1 MPSWTGKSRTSP
13 SNSGSSGS
21 NVTQGKVKQT
31 PLMAVPPIFAGA
43 AEESSRLAA
52 ASTCVEPDHREL
64 IRSVATVLY
73 RRIRDNETA
82 DSKVITPLFC
92 EDTHTEP
99 EPEDRYEV
107 TLPLYHQQLL
117 SFPTLYVMRK
127 LPPLKLPPPNYPVP
141 SVHIIATFIE
151 NIRQKARLTPQ
162 SMVITLIYID
172 RLEARSEGVLLH
184 ARSWR
189 PVVFASLLLASKV
202 WHDISYWNSDFQS
215 ICPMFNVR
223 NINRMERAY
232 LTRLEYNTIISASQY
247 AQYYFSLRHSV
258 RAPTPKGVDAV
269 LEDDFEAVETGAR
282 GAADGAEPG
291 RGRSESFDQKA
302 PLHTSSGSG
311 GRGSSG
317 GGSGSGGGGGVGDNF
332 RSKYLNRLAVPNA
345 ARLQEQSAALAEQ
358 KKVVEEHAAAL
369 LGGSN
374 DRPLPIVLPEMAL
387 RQRAQSYYPTEE
399 WESKSVELSA
409 HQPGPGKAVGPTHHR
424 ALNRSHSMIEVPS
437 SPELQRRSPP
447 ASSPRK
453 ASPESA
459 SMAKVSPSSV
469 SRAVPVPGARTDD
482 PTPSLP
488 AWVSTSL

>member
-1 MPSWTGKSRTSP
+1 
-13 SNSGSSGS
+13 
-21 NVTQGKVKQT
+21 
-31 PLMAVPPIFAGA
+31 MAVPPIFAGA

-269 LEDDFEAVETGAR
+269 LEDDFEA
-282 GAADGAEPG
+282 
-291 RGRSESFDQKA
+291 
-302 PLHTSSGSG
+302 
-311 GRGSSG
+311 
-317 GGSGSGGGGGVGDNF
+317 
-332 RSKYLNRLAVPNA
+332 
-345 ARLQEQSAALAEQ
+345 EQSAALAEQ

-374 DRPLPIVLPEMAL
+374 DRPLPIVLPEMAP

-399 WESKSVELSA
+399 WESKSGELSA
-409 HQPGPGKAVGPTHHR
+409 HQPGPSKAVGPTHHR